1 MELRHLRYFAVVAEE
16 LNFRRAA
23 ARLHV
28 AQPSLSAQIR
38 ALETELG
45 VRLLTRSTRKV
56 ELTAAGEVFQRDVR
70 RLLALTDD
78 AVAAAR
84 RADRGEIGRLRVGF
98 VGSATYELLPRVA
111 AAFRAEC
118 PDVTLELHGEMF
130 TPGQVRALLAGE
142 LDVAFLRPPVDEA
155 DLTVRVLRREPL
167 VALLPSGHRLAGH
180 DAVALTDLADEAFVT
195 YPSHWRSVVH
205 DAVVAACRA
214 AGFGP
219 RVALETDGTS
229 SLVSFVAA
237 GTGVAVV
244 PAAVRH
250 LQVTGAVV
258 RPLTGTDAAVDLA
271 LVWRTADRSPALARF
286 VATAESVVD

>member
-56 ELTAAGEVFQRDVR
+56 ALTAAGEVFQRDVR

-118 PDVTLELHGEMF
+118 PDVTLELRGEMF

-155 DLTVRVLRREPL
+155 GLTVRVLRREPL
-167 VALLPSGHRLAGH
+167 VALLPSGHRLAER

-205 DAVVAACRA
+205 DAVTAACRT
-214 AGFGP
+214 AGFSP

-271 LVWRTADRSPALARF
+271 LVWRTTDRSPALARF
-286 VATAESVVD
+286 VATAESVFD

>member
-38 ALETELG
+38 ALETDIG

-78 AVAAAR
+78 AVAHAR
-84 RADRGEIGRLRVGF
+84 RADRGEVGRIRVGF

-111 AAFRAEC
+111 AAFRAEF
-118 PDVTLELHGEMF
+118 PDVALELHGEMF

-155 DLTVRVLRREPL
+155 DLTVRVLRHEPL
-167 VALLPSGHRLAGH
+167 VALLPSGHRLAGR
-180 DAVALTDLADEAFVT
+180 DEVPLAELADEPFVT
-195 YPSHWRSVVH
+195 YPAHWQSVVH
-205 DAVVAACRA
+205 DAVVAACRT

-271 LVWRTADRSPALARF
+271 VVWRSADRSPALARF
-286 VATAESVVD
+286 IETAVSVVD

>member
-38 ALETELG
+38 QLETEIG
-45 VRLLTRSTRKV
+45 VRLLERSTRKV

-70 RLLALTDD
+70 RLLTLTDD
-78 AVAAAR
+78 AVAQAQ
-84 RADRGEIGRLRVGF
+84 RAGRGEVGRLRVGF

-111 AAFRAEC
+111 AAFRAAL
-118 PDVTLELHGEMF
+118 PDVALELHGEMF

-142 LDVAFLRPPVDEA
+142 LDVAFLRPPVDEP

-167 VALLPSGHRLAGH
+167 VALLPAAHRLAGQ
-180 DAVALTDLADEAFVT
+180 DAVALADLAGESFVT
-195 YPSHWRSVVH
+195 YPSHWQSVVH
-205 DAVVAACRA
+205 DAVVAACRT
-214 AGFGP
+214 AGFSP

-258 RPLTGTDAAVDLA
+258 RPLTGTDTAVDLA
-271 LVWRTADRSPALARF
+271 LVWRRDDRSPALARF
-286 VATAESVVD
+286 VDTAVSLVD

>member
-1 MELRHLRYFAVVAEE
+1 MELRHLRYFACVAEE

-28 AQPSLSAQIR
+28 AQPSLSAQIQ

-70 RLLALTDD
+70 RLLTLTDD
-78 AVAAAR
+78 AVAQAR
-84 RADRGEIGRLRVGF
+84 RADRGEVGRLRVGF

-130 TPGQVRALLAGE
+130 TPGQVHALLAGE

-167 VALLPSGHRLAGH
+167 VALLPSGHRLAER
-180 DAVALTDLADEAFVT
+180 DEVSLTDLADEAFVT

-205 DAVVAACRA
+205 DAVVAACRT
-214 AGFGP
+214 AGFSP

-237 GTGVAVV
+237 GTGVAVA

-271 LVWRTADRSPALARF
+271 LVWRTADGSPALAPF

>member
-38 ALETELG
+38 ALETDIG
-45 VRLLTRSTRKV
+45 VRLLERTTRRV

-78 AVAAAR
+78 AVAQAR
-84 RADRGEIGRLRVGF
+84 RADRGEVGRLRVGF

-118 PDVTLELHGEMF
+118 PDVALELHGEMF

-142 LDVAFLRPPVDEA
+142 LDVAFLRPPVDEP

-167 VALLPSGHRLAGH
+167 VALLPAGHRLAGL
-180 DAVALTDLADEAFVT
+180 AEVPLSELADEPFVT

-205 DAVVAACRA
+205 DAVVAACRT

-271 LVWRTADRSPALARF
+271 LVWRGADRTPALARF
-286 VATAESVVD
+286 VATAMSVVD